1 MLVWNEAEETWEKK
15 LKKSTRNKEKNYKG
29 TRTRREKEKE
39 KKRERTR
46 VTKQTARVQGCEQQR
61 TQDEEREKLVP

>member
-1 MLVWNEAEETWEKK
+1 MLIWNEAEETWEKK

-39 KKRERTR
+39 EKR
-46 VTKQTARVQGCEQQR
+46 G
-61 TQDEEREKLVP
+61 